1 MRFEIPQLVPL
12 ESSISIS
19 ELSAATR
26 LPEDVLARG
35 IRYGIANGLFREV
48 APSQITHSAA
58 SAALASNPHLR
69 NVVHFGTE
77 FLQNILM
84 KIPPTIIAQVDST
97 TDKVPETAF
106 NLAYNTEE
114 NLFQY
119 FAHSK
124 DLNKKYHEYLM
135 GRVNT
140 PLWSM
145 DRLRA
150 AWNWSYLGQNTI
162 VDVRCSP
169 TVDLLNCWVDSSLD
183 RLVDHPATQS

>member
-1 MRFEIPQLVPL
+1 
-12 ESSISIS
+12 
-19 ELSAATR
+19 
-26 LPEDVLARG
+26 
-35 IRYGIANGLFREV
+35 
-48 APSQITHSAA
+48 
-58 SAALASNPHLR
+58 
-69 NVVHFGTE
+69 VHFGIE

-84 KIPPTIIAQVDST
+84 HVTPTVLAQLDEN

-106 NLAYNTEE
+106 NRAYNTEQ
-114 NLFQY
+114 NLFEY

-150 AWNWSYLGQNTI
+150 AWDWASLGSKTI
-162 VDVRCSP
+162 VDVGG
-169 TVDLLNCWVDSSLD
+169 L
-183 RLVDHPATQS
+183 PATLLLFI

>member
-1 MRFEIPQLVPL
+1 MPL
-12 ESSISIS
+12 DSSISIS
-19 ELSAATR
+19 ELAAATR
-26 LPEDVLARG
+26 LNEDVLARG
-35 IRYGIANGLFREV
+35 IRYGISNGLFQEI
-48 APSQITHSAA
+48 APNQIAHSTA

-69 NVVHFGTE
+69 NIVHFGTE
-77 FLQNILM
+77 FLGNILM
-84 KIPPTIIAQVDST
+84 KVPETMIIQTSDK

-119 FAHSK
+119 FSHSK
-124 DLNKKYHEYLM
+124 DLNRKYHEYLM

-150 AWNWSYLGQNTI
+150 AWDWAGLGSKTV
-162 VDVRCSP
+162 VDVSCLTLIRPYCI
-169 TVDLLNCWVDSSLD
+169 
-183 RLVDHPATQS
+183 

>member
-1 MRFEIPQLVPL
+1 
-12 ESSISIS
+12 
-19 ELSAATR
+19 
-26 LPEDVLARG
+26 
-35 IRYGIANGLFREV
+35 
-48 APSQITHSAA
+48 
-58 SAALASNPHLR
+58 
-69 NVVHFGTE
+69 
-77 FLQNILM
+77 M